1 MIDEVIRRAEV
12 SRQTKNLNYYHALHL
27 TLQTPFTTHDPPMPP
42 HRRLRLSAYTVLG
55 CRIHTRQPIRRLSL
69 TLSLAL
75 ARFPP
80 SRMLPMLR
88 DEWWGAG
95 ARAKGGVGKKRR
107 VEREVRLRCFFFGI
121 WLADADFGVD
131 DLKVSLITT
140 GEARHLIL
148 RKEMRIKN
156 ETEANWAQTVRGDE
170 EDVVDYG

>member
-1 MIDEVIRRAEV
+1 
-12 SRQTKNLNYYHALHL
+12 
-27 TLQTPFTTHDPPMPP
+27 MPP
-42 HRRLRLSAYTVLG
+42 HRRYLRLSAYTVLG

-69 TLSLAL
+69 TPSLAL

-80 SRMLPMLR
+80 HGPSRKLPMLR
-88 DEWWGAG
+88 DEWGGAG
-95 ARAKGGVGKKRR
+95 ARAKGGVGKKKR
-107 VEREVRLRCFFFGI
+107 VEREVRLRCFFFGV

-156 ETEANWAQTVRGDE
+156 ETKAKLGTNGGRMTG
-170 EDVVDYG
+170 